1 MALDASKVRVAVTGE
16 VSVGATTATAPTG
29 TSGALTGFTG
39 LGYVSEDGVTESRER
54 STEDIKAWQNGAVVR
69 TLVTEGS
76 LTYQLALIETK
87 KETVELAYGTTV
99 TQTAT
104 DGNYVIVP
112 TNTGGRKSFVIDIVD
127 GAQIKRIYIPEGEVT
142 EVGETV
148 YANGE
153 AIGYEVTIAAYP
165 NTTIGGN
172 AKVWDTALKTGA

>member
-69 TLVTEGS
+69 TLVTEGK

-99 TQTAT
+99 TQSAT

-112 TNTGGRKSFVIDIVD
+112 TNTGGQKSFVIDIID
-127 GAQIKRIYIPEGEVT
+127 GAQIKRIYIPEGEIT

-165 NTTIGGN
+165 NTAIGGN